1 MYFFFCCQ
9 ALAAKDA
16 VFISGHKFLG
26 GAGTPGLLVCKKRL
40 FSNNKTP
47 VVPGGGTVLFVSR
60 TTHTYLENVE
70 EREEGGTPDILGS
83 IRLGLVFQMK
93 QRLGCVEVSKA
104 DDTAVAPRFRVRVSV
119 GVQWIE

>member
-1 MYFFFCCQ
+1 M
-9 ALAAKDA
+9 
-16 VFISGHKFLG
+16 
-26 GAGTPGLLVCKKRL
+26 CKKRL

-60 TTHTYLENVE
+60 TTHTYLDNIE

-93 QRLGCVEVSKA
+93 QRLGCVEVRG
-104 DDTAVAPRFRVRVSV
+104 VEVRDVEVRDVEVRGTSIMRRRRDARLLIRAEQ
-119 GVQWIE
+119 GRGPIRTR

>member
-1 MYFFFCCQ
+1 M
-9 ALAAKDA
+9 
-16 VFISGHKFLG
+16 FISGHKFLG

-47 VVPGGGTVLFVSR
+47 VVTGGGTVLFVSR
-60 TTHTYLENVE
+60 TSHTYLENIE

-93 QRLGCVEVSKA
+93 QRLGCVEVRGRGRGRGR
-104 DDTAVAPRFRVRVSV
+104 VGPRV
-119 GVQWIE
+119 